1 MSAAIQFDTLDY
13 AKKLETAGVP
23 VAQAEAQAKALGAV
37 LTNTVASPGD
47 LVAVE
52 SNLATKIDS
61 LESRLDA
68 KINTLESRLDAKINT
83 LESKLDAKINTLE
96 SRLDT
101 KINTLESRL
110 DAKIARSESGLNIK
124 SESVRNELKVAIQK
138 LGGSVETLKWMLGIV
153 ATLNIGIFAKLILNH

>member
-68 KINTLESRLDAKINT
+68 KI
-83 LESKLDAKINTLE
+83 
-96 SRLDT
+96 
-101 KINTLESRL
+101 
-110 DAKIARSESGLNIK
+110 ARSESGLNIK
-124 SESVRNELKVAIQK
+124 IESVRNELKVAFQK
-138 LGGSVETLKWMLGIV
+138 LGGSVETLKWMLGFV
-153 ATLNIGIFAKLILNH
+153 ATLNIGIFVKLILNH

>member
-68 KINTLESRLDAKINT
+68 KINTLES
-83 LESKLDAKINTLE
+83 KLDAKINTLE

-124 SESVRNELKVAIQK
+124 IESVRNELKVAIQK
-138 LGGSVETLKWMLGIV
+138 LGGSVETLKWMLGFV
-153 ATLNIGIFAKLILNH
+153 ATLNIGIFVKLILNH

>member
-23 VAQAEAQAKALGAV
+23 VAQAEAKAQAKALGAV

-83 LESKLDAKINTLE
+83 LESKLDAKINTLA
-96 SRLDT
+96 SR
-101 KINTLESRL
+101 
-110 DAKIARSESGLNIK
+110 
-124 SESVRNELKVAIQK
+124 
-138 LGGSVETLKWMLGIV
+138 
-153 ATLNIGIFAKLILNH
+153 